1 MPEDD
6 VPASPEEIRDHIM
19 YIVEN
24 RYMGLYAY
32 EDDLSLSND
41 LAKEAATYVF
51 DIMGL
56 SMVVDTTLLELVDN
70 TIDET
75 PEVVDE
81 ILADFHRNR

>member
-1 MPEDD
+1 
-6 VPASPEEIRDHIM
+6 
-19 YIVEN
+19 
-24 RYMGLYAY
+24 MGLYAY